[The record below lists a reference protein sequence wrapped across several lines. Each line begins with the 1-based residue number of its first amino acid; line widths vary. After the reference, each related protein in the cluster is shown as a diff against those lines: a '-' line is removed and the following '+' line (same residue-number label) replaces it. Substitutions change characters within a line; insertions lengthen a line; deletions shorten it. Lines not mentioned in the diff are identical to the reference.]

1 MGSPSLLPLR
11 ADSLHAHAA
20 TTPAQDANRPDGVLG
35 ATQTGADLAI
45 PPPTACS
52 FPFPSMAPRS
62 CRIGPCRRKYD
73 PSRGGVGSVP
83 GRPAGGQGDR
93 AVPPGFAGVAGWPA
107 AAVPALLSFGTC
119 PRSSDAPDSRNCRC
133 KTPTRNP
140 ASGKTTAVTPLL
152 WPSHPARGWNNGPLS
167 WHAGYAV
174 VLCPLTGAAIKKPR
188 SLARSGVSLST
199 FGPALP
205 EPRPTSVTMRTQS
218 LAIGAHPKNRGFQ
231 CVSTLGRS
239 SSRQHALLS

>member
-1 MGSPSLLPLR
+1 M
-11 ADSLHAHAA
+11 AA
-20 TTPAQDANRPDGVLG
+20 A
-35 ATQTGADLAI
+35 QTGADLAI

-52 FPFPSMAPRS
+52 FPFPSLAPRS
-62 CRIGPCRRKYD
+62 CPIGPCRRKYD

-83 GRPAGGQGDR
+83 GRPAGGRGDR

-119 PRSSDAPDSRNCRC
+119 PRSSDAPGSRNCRC

-152 WPSHPARGWNNGPLS
+152 WPSHPARVWNNGPLS

-174 VLCPLTGAAIKKPR
+174 VVPSNRGRHKKTPI
-188 SLARSGVSLST
+188 VS
-199 FGPALP
+199 
-205 EPRPTSVTMRTQS
+205 
-218 LAIGAHPKNRGFQ
+218 AIGVFPFHLRPCLAGASANRRLR
-231 CVSTLGRS
+231 CVPTPSRS
-239 SSRQHALLS
+239 SSRQHALRFELRIGNACRNRRD